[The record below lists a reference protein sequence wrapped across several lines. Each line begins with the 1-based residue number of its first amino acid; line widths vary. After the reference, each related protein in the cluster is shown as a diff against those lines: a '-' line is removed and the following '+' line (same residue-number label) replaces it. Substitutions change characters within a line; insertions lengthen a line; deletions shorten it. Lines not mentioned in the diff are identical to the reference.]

1 MGVFLWQ
8 HVLAILILINC
19 DAVPEEFPVVM
30 AILEWFH
37 FCGELLPSLDVPFVI
52 SLVCLLFQIMVFLSE
67 KLMLFVVHGAE
78 LLLGECQVAL
88 DILESIKTKLERL
101 LSLMT
106 QLT

>member
-1 MGVFLWQ
+1 
-8 HVLAILILINC
+8 
-19 DAVPEEFPVVM
+19 
-30 AILEWFH
+30 
-37 FCGELLPSLDVPFVI
+37 
-52 SLVCLLFQIMVFLSE
+52 MVFLSE